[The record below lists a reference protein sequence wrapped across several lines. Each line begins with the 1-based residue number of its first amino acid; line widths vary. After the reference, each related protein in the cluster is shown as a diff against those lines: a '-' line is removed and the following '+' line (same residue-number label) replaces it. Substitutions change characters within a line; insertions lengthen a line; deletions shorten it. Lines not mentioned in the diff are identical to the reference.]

1 MKNEGIPIV
10 KEGFPF
16 LFVTLLGTV
25 GFTVG
30 GIWPVGLFLF
40 IASVYIAYFFR
51 NPERLPPVGAK
62 LVASPADGQVIVCGN
77 AVEPEF
83 LNEEMV
89 KISIF
94 MNLFSVHVNRV
105 PVEGTVKN
113 MKYHRGR
120 FMAASEDR
128 ASEENER
135 NAMLIETPQ
144 GVKVVLVQVAGLIAR
159 RIICYPV
166 IGNFIM
172 KGQRMGLIRFGSRCD
187 IFLPKNAAVLVK
199 VGDKVVGGETVLAEL
214 KD

>member
-16 LFVTLLGTV
+16 LFVALIGAV

-30 GIWPVGLFLF
+30 GLWPVGLLLFL
-40 IASVYIAYFFR
+40 AAGYIIYFFR

-62 LVASPADGQVIVCGN
+62 LVCSPADGHVIVLGN
-77 AVEPEF
+77 AIESEF
-83 LNEEMV
+83 LNEEMI

-94 MNLFSVHVNRV
+94 MSLIDVHVNRV

-120 FMAASEDR
+120 FMVASEDR

-135 NAMLIETPQ
+135 NAMLIETPS

-159 RIICYPV
+159 RIICYPA
-166 IGNFIM
+166 IGNFIL

-187 IFLPKNAAVLVK
+187 IFLPKSAKVLVK
-199 VGDKVVGGETVLAEL
+199 MGDKVLGGETVLAEL